1 MACLR
6 AGGALAVSAVW
17 HNLEK
22 SAALPIGAAASTIAL
37 NACVAA
43 SCTTFGAPPEATPS
57 SVAVQCSSGQPAAV
71 AAEPRRQSRGAAAR
85 RRRDHTC
92 AAGPSRACRCPPVL
106 VISRSFCLSSGVLV
120 SSPSLVKALRPSTR
134 SSHSS
139 DLSSC
144 WTFWRV
150 APFFLY
156 SPPTVQGVT
165 RLIRRGC
172 ASRLLQARDS
182 NLSYHT
188 PASRTQQPCSSYE
201 IAQNEF
207 ALMF

>member
-57 SVAVQCSSGQPAAV
+57 NVAVQCSSAKPRPSLPSPVANAV
-71 AAEPRRQSRGAAAR
+71 AQRQAAAATTLLKLR
-85 RRRDHTC
+85 SWSVTSLPM
-92 AAGPSRACRCPPVL
+92 PSCF
-106 VISRSFCLSSGVLV
+106 SSFASFWRSSGVRA
-120 SSPSLVKALRPSTR
+120 SSPSFVKALRPSTR

-150 APFFLY
+150 CFHFYLFRLQ
-156 SPPTVQGVT
+156 TV
-165 RLIRRGC
+165 
-172 ASRLLQARDS
+172 
-182 NLSYHT
+182 
-188 PASRTQQPCSSYE
+188 
-201 IAQNEF
+201 
-207 ALMF
+207 